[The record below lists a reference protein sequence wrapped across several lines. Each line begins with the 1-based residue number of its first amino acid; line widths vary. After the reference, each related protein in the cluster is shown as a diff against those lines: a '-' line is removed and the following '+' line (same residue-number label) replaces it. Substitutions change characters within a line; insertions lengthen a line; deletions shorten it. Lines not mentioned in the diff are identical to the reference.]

1 MLVHFIVYTIKT
13 MINKKEKPV
22 EDWQLWSIKKDF
34 FFDMEEEKDANWPT
48 LSRKAECLFS
58 TDSLS
63 GYWLDLVF
71 DLVKEA
77 WFDGIDLAIW
87 KNFDSRKVDYVKKLS
102 ETYQLPIKVIQTS
115 DNLNDKE
122 INRAI
127 DLCYELGA
135 DTIAINAPKFFNFKA
150 FSFITDNIL
159 RRRKENKSIHFAI
172 INPEDSSLFALPIP
186 KYRFSNMVEI
196 VKKYLCYIGLDI
208 ANLDSDAFEN
218 DFLRKI
224 KDFLPYLAVV
234 YFSDKSKIWE
244 GHVLPGD
251 GVLKLPTFLKR
262 LKEYWF
268 NRYISTKIKISKS
281 DLSDSD
287 KVKIILKKSR
297 KYFQE
302 NYEEAQ
308 LD

>member
-1 MLVHFIVYTIKT
+1 
-13 MINKKEKPV
+13 MINKKEKSM

-34 FFDMEEEKDANWPT
+34 FFDMEDGKSTNTQKDPKN
-48 LSRKAECLFS
+48 SVCLFS

-71 DLVKEA
+71 ELVKEA

-87 KNFDSRKVDYVKKLS
+87 KNFDSRKIDYVKKLS
-102 ETYQLPIKVIQTS
+102 ENYGLPVKVIQTS

-135 DTIAINAPKFFNFKA
+135 DTITINAPKFFNFKA

-159 RRRKENKSIHFAI
+159 KRRKEHKGIHFSI

-196 VKKYLCYIGLDI
+196 VKRYLCYIGLDI
-208 ANLDSDAFEN
+208 ANLDSDSFES

-224 KDFLPYLAVV
+224 KDFLPYLSVI
-234 YFSDKSKIWE
+234 YFSDKSRIWE
-244 GHVLPGD
+244 WHILPGD
-251 GVLKLPTFLKR
+251 WVLKLSVFLKK
-262 LKEYWF
+262 LKEYWY
-268 NRYISTKIKISKS
+268 NRYLSTRIKISKS
-281 DLSDSD
+281 DLADSD
-287 KVKIILKKSR
+287 KVKLILKKSR
-297 KYFQE
+297 KYLQE
-302 NYEEAQ
+302 NYDEAE

>member
-1 MLVHFIVYTIKT
+1 
-13 MINKKEKPV
+13 MINKKEKPM

-34 FFDMEEEKDANWPT
+34 FFDMEDEKSTEKSDIEPT
-48 LSRKAECLFS
+48 APKKSECLFS

-63 GYWLDLVF
+63 GYGLDLVF
-71 DLVKEA
+71 ELVKEA

-102 ETYQLPIKVIQTS
+102 DNYQLPIKVIQTS

-127 DLCYELGA
+127 DLCYALGA
-135 DTIAINAPKFFNFKA
+135 DTITINAPKFFNFKT

-159 RRRKENKSIHFAI
+159 RRRKENKSIHFSI
-172 INPEDSSLFALPIP
+172 INPEDSSVFALPIP

-196 VKKYLCYIGLDI
+196 VKKYLCYIWLDI
-208 ANLDSDAFEN
+208 SNLDSDSFES
-218 DFLRKI
+218 DFLRKM

-234 YFSDKSKIWE
+234 YFSDKSRVWE
-244 GHVLPGD
+244 GHILPGD
-251 GVLKLPTFLKR
+251 WVLKLSSFLKK
-262 LKEYWF
+262 LKEYGY
-268 NRYISTKIKISKS
+268 NRYVSTKIQISKS
-281 DLSDSD
+281 DLADSD
-287 KVKIILKKSR
+287 KVKLILKKAR
-297 KYFQE
+297 NYLQE
-302 NYEEAQ
+302 NYDEVE

>member
-1 MLVHFIVYTIKT
+1 
-13 MINKKEKPV
+13 MINKKEKPM

-34 FFDMEEEKDANWPT
+34 FFDMEEGKSADVQKDPKKP
-48 LSRKAECLFS
+48 LCLFS

-63 GYWLDLVF
+63 WYWLDLVF
-71 DLVKEA
+71 ELVKEA

-87 KNFDSRKVDYVKKLS
+87 KNFDSRKIDYVKKLS
-102 ETYQLPIKVIQTS
+102 ENYGLPVKVIQTS

-127 DLCYELGA
+127 DLCYALGV
-135 DTIAINAPKFFNFKA
+135 DTITINAPKFFNFKA

-159 RRRKENKSIHFAI
+159 KRRKEHKGIHFSI

-196 VKKYLCYIGLDI
+196 VKRYLCYIGLDI
-208 ANLDSDAFEN
+208 ANLDSDSFES

-224 KDFLPYLAVV
+224 RDFLPYLSVI
-234 YFSDKSKIWE
+234 YFSDKSRIWE
-244 GHVLPGD
+244 WHILPGD
-251 GVLKLPTFLKR
+251 WVLKLSIFLKK
-262 LKEYWF
+262 LKEYWY
-268 NRYISTKIKISKS
+268 NRYLSTRIKISKS
-281 DLSDSD
+281 DLADSD

-297 KYFQE
+297 KYLQE
-302 NYEEAQ
+302 NYDEAE

>member
-1 MLVHFIVYTIKT
+1 
-13 MINKKEKPV
+13 MINKKEKSM

-34 FFDMEEEKDANWPT
+34 FFDMEDGKSTDTPKDP
-48 LSRKAECLFS
+48 KKPECLFS

-71 DLVKEA
+71 ELVKEA
-77 WFDGIDLAIW
+77 WFEGIDLAIW
-87 KNFDSRKVDYVKKLS
+87 KNFDSRKIDYVKKLS
-102 ETYQLPIKVIQTS
+102 ENYGLPVKVIQTS

-135 DTIAINAPKFFNFKA
+135 DTITINAPKFFNFKA

-159 RRRKENKSIHFAI
+159 KRRKEHKGIHFSI

-196 VKKYLCYIGLDI
+196 VKRYLCYIGLDI
-208 ANLDSDAFEN
+208 ANLDSDSFES

-224 KDFLPYLAVV
+224 KDFLPYLSVI
-234 YFSDKSKIWE
+234 YFSDKSRVWE
-244 GHVLPGD
+244 WHILPGD
-251 GVLKLPTFLKR
+251 WVLKLSIFLKK
-262 LKEYWF
+262 LKEYWY
-268 NRYISTKIKISKS
+268 NRYLSTRIKISKS
-281 DLSDSD
+281 DLADSD

-297 KYFQE
+297 KYLQE
-302 NYEEAQ
+302 NYDEAE

>member
-1 MLVHFIVYTIKT
+1 
-13 MINKKEKPV
+13 MINKKEKSM

-34 FFDMEEEKDANWPT
+34 FFDMEDGKSPDDPKDPKK
-48 LSRKAECLFS
+48 SECLFS

-63 GYWLDLVF
+63 GYGLDLVF
-71 DLVKEA
+71 ELVKEA

-87 KNFDSRKVDYVKKLS
+87 KNFDSRKIDYVKKLS
-102 ETYQLPIKVIQTS
+102 EKYELPIKVIQTS

-127 DLCYELGA
+127 DLCYALGV
-135 DTIAINAPKFFNFKA
+135 DTIALNAPKFFNFKA
-150 FSFITDNIL
+150 FNFITDNIL
-159 RRRKENKSIHFAI
+159 RRRKENKSIHFTI

-196 VKKYLCYIGLDI
+196 VKKYLCYIWLDI
-208 ANLDSDAFEN
+208 SNLDSDTFES
-218 DFLRKI
+218 DFLRKM

-234 YFSDKSKIWE
+234 YFSDKGRVWE
-244 GHVLPGD
+244 WHILPGD
-251 GVLKLPTFLKR
+251 WVLKLPTFLKK
-262 LKEYWF
+262 LKEYGYT
-268 NRYISTKIKISKS
+268 RYVSTKIKISKA

-287 KVKIILKKSR
+287 KVKLILKKSR
-297 KYFQE
+297 KYLQE
-302 NYEEAQ
+302 YYDEVE